1 MLRDILDLSVGRPA
15 SESLR
20 QTRYGESLFERLSN
34 RSCLEA
40 GLIAGYCTC
49 ANGMISMD
57 NDQPSIRI
65 MAETVL
71 DDINQYLAEN
81 QMDHCMELTLKSLKE
96 DDEKVI
102 GPTLTLKLIPP
113 SLSFRRP
120 WGWVTRHSWCH
131 FNVSWRREEQ
141 DSISMW
147 AARLWRLRRTA
158 RWRWGDWTGT
168 PPPPG
173 KQHGAAPLIL
183 SFSWCFC

>member
-20 QTRYGESLFERLSN
+20 QTRYGESLFERLNN

-40 GLIAGYCTC
+40 GLLAGYCTC

-81 QMDHCMELTLKSLKE
+81 QMDHCMELTLKTLKE

-102 GPTLTLKLIPP
+102 GPTLTMKLIPP
-113 SLSFRRP
+113 SLSLRRP
-120 WGWVTRHSWCH
+120 
-131 FNVSWRREEQ
+131 
-141 DSISMW
+141 
-147 AARLWRLRRTA
+147 
-158 RWRWGDWTGT
+158 
-168 PPPPG
+168 
-173 KQHGAAPLIL
+173 
-183 SFSWCFC
+183 